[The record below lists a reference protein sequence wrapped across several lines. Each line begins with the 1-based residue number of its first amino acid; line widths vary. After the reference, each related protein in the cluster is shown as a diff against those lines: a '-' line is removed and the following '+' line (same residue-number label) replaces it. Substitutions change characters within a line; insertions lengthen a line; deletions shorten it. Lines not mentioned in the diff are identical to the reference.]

1 LPGLPRA
8 VDAGAGRSAAGARMT
23 RRELELEL
31 PARAENVAIVRHA
44 LAGLAEAMDM
54 ETDRVADLKTV
65 VTEACMN
72 VVIHAYEGEPGP
84 LEVDAHRDEDLLV
97 VVVRD
102 QGAGI
107 RPRPESRRQS
117 LKMGLPLIAALSS
130 SFEIRGGPGRGTQVT
145 MRVVMSS
152 NGDVPSPPPIET
164 ESGALA
170 WGDGASMTM
179 PAGALVSPVL
189 SRIISLFAV
198 RANFSVDRLSDAVL
212 LGDAISAHAPAH
224 FPAGTARVAVDAEGG
239 VVSVRVGP
247 LLDGAGARL
256 IKAMKIPGMDASLEG
271 LADRVKVEEQEGA
284 EVLLVE
290 IASER

>member
-1 LPGLPRA
+1 
-8 VDAGAGRSAAGARMT
+8 VSE
-23 RRELELEL
+23 RELELAL

-54 ETDRVADLKTV
+54 EPDRVADLKTV

-72 VVIHAYEGEPGP
+72 VVVHAYDGEAGP
-84 LEVDAHRDEDLLV
+84 LEVDAHRDGDLLV

-130 SFEIRGGPGRGTQVT
+130 SFEIRGGPGRGTEVT
-145 MRVVMSS
+145 MRVAMVP
-152 NGDVPSPPPIET
+152 NGHVSTPPPIET
-164 ESGALA
+164 AAGAVA

-179 PAGALVSPVL
+179 PAGALVGPVL

-212 LGDAISAHAPAH
+212 LGDAISARAPEH
-224 FPAGTARVAVDAEGG
+224 FPEGTAKVTVDAEGG
-239 VVSVRVGP
+239 VVAVRVGP
-247 LLDGAGARL
+247 LVGGAGARL
-256 IKAMKIPGMDASLEG
+256 VEAMKIPGMDASLEG
-271 LADRVKVEEQEGA
+271 LADRVKVEEQDGA

-290 IASER
+290 ISSKG

>member
-1 LPGLPRA
+1 M
-8 VDAGAGRSAAGARMT
+8 S
-23 RRELELEL
+23 RRELELAL

-54 ETDRVADLKTV
+54 EPDRVADLKTV

-84 LEVDAHRDEDLLV
+84 LEVDARRAEDLLV

-130 SFEIRGGPGRGTQVT
+130 SFEIRGGPGRGTEVT
-145 MRVVMSS
+145 MRVAMSS
-152 NGDVPSPPPIET
+152 NGDMPSPPPIET
-164 ESGALA
+164 EAGAVA

-179 PAGALVSPVL
+179 PAGALVGPVL

-198 RANFSVDRLSDAVL
+198 RANFSVARLSAAVL

-224 FPAGTARVAVDAEGG
+224 FPDGTAKVAVDVEGG
-239 VVSVRVGP
+239 VVAVRVGP
-247 LLDGAGARL
+247 LIGGGGDRL
-256 IKAMKIPGMDASLEG
+256 VRAMKIPGMDASLEG
-271 LADRVKVEEQEGA
+271 LADRVRVEEGDDG
-284 EVLLVE
+284 EVLVVE
-290 IASER
+290 IASQRSG

>member
-1 LPGLPRA
+1 MKA
-8 VDAGAGRSAAGARMT
+8 
-23 RRELELEL
+23 RELELEL

-54 ETDRVADLKTV
+54 EADRVADLKTV

-84 LEVDAHRDEDLLV
+84 LEVNAHRDEELLV

-130 SFEIRGGPGRGTQVT
+130 SFEIRGGPGRGTEVT
-145 MRVVMSS
+145 MRVAMAS
-152 NGDVPSPPPIET
+152 NGDVPSPPPIDT
-164 ESGALA
+164 SAGALA

-179 PAGALVSPVL
+179 PAGALVGPVL

-224 FPAGTARVAVDAEGG
+224 FPDGTARVMIDAEGG
-239 VVSVRVGP
+239 VVAVRVGP
-247 LLDGAGARL
+247 LVEGAGDRL
-256 IKAMKIPGMDASLEG
+256 VEAMRIPGMDASVEG
-271 LADRVKVEEQEGA
+271 RADRVKVEDQDGA